1 MNCYTLEASFFGFF
15 DKERETKEFMHSHLF
30 RVGRLLANTLFEYT
44 VLREEE
50 LRQQKEIRARREEEK
65 KAKAKAMGAVIVKE
79 AKENHKEA
87 KNKED
92 TTIIKVREGSQG
104 AGARAVMSP
113 SASSEAVTNI
123 DDQQPDLAS
132 NKKINMIRKKLQHAQ
147 QNKKDK
153 QNTINETGG
162 TGQDTAGARNALGV
176 KTSAQKQK
184 KKFKVI
190 KKFKDD
196 MVPNENNQDDD
207 QGENKE

>member
-92 TTIIKVREGSQG
+92 TTIIKVREGS
-104 AGARAVMSP
+104 
-113 SASSEAVTNI
+113 
-123 DDQQPDLAS
+123 
-132 NKKINMIRKKLQHAQ
+132 
-147 QNKKDK
+147 
-153 QNTINETGG
+153 
-162 TGQDTAGARNALGV
+162 
-176 KTSAQKQK
+176 
-184 KKFKVI
+184 
-190 KKFKDD
+190 
-196 MVPNENNQDDD
+196 
-207 QGENKE
+207 